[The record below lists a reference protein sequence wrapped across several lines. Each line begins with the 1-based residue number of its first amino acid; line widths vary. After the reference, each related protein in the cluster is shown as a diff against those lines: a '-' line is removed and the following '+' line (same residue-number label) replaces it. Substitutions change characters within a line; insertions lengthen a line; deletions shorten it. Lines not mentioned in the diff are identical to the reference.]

1 MKKSQLEYMC
11 FCLFVIVVCISIIGF
26 TSCSDLK
33 MKLVSEDLDTY
44 FVEHAGGGSTR
55 TAAEQKLIDERKN
68 KLKSNQTVLQN
79 LQTEID
85 SEKVISVRYI
95 EQTATLK
102 EQARKAA
109 GKKSHP
115 EAMRTYED
123 AKKNRVAAKNRVDVL
138 QKQYTALKETIDKEK
153 RKDENDDKDESAK
166 KDKKDKKGK
175 HLGGG
180 THKYYKS
187 NCKTDELKKAFKD
200 LEGTGGCLEPVSPS
214 KICMESGLGQM
225 FGSNDSKVDVKGQCK
240 DRVFNMTWASPTP
253 DYKDIHGID

>member
-175 HLGGG
+175 HPGGG
-180 THKYYKS
+180 SKYKYYKS
-187 NCKTDELKKAFKD
+187 NCNDKQEREKTFKKLIAS
-200 LEGTGGCLEPVSPS
+200 GCLKSTTNPGA
-214 KICMESGLGQM
+214 GLGQM